1 MESASSSSLKLILQE
16 FKNIN
21 KRALYEDN
29 QVSLEFP
36 NGEGNVYDLRVILK
50 PNFGPYEGARIPFR
64 LQLPRNYPLS
74 PPVVKCEVK
83 VFHPNI
89 SLTGSVCFS
98 MFAADYDKSYRLE
111 HYINGLLWLLN
122 NPNPDSAL
130 NANAIIRD
138 PKEFND
144 IVKFS
149 LKGST
154 VSGTFYTKL
163 LPLDYE
169 IEYIAVDNL
178 FNERLVVPEF
188 VPASILLGKL
198 PSKCYLNNYVD
209 KDLDVHFGKLPGMM
223 KKISQAHKALKVD
236 PILLLKELLF
246 KVDDMFVLVISHGYG
261 SVDTKWISEIYKASS
276 CRLALVDEI
285 LKFSCNH
292 DSLPALKLCHLV
304 HQVLVNESLINIE
317 ENTHIYTTMGYS
329 NCLLKMR
336 IGLFL
341 KSLSKDNVRILPFHL
356 LPLPTASN
364 NNNSNNV

>member
-1 MESASSSSLKLILQE
+1 
-16 FKNIN
+16 
-21 KRALYEDN
+21 
-29 QVSLEFP
+29 
-36 NGEGNVYDLRVILK
+36 
-50 PNFGPYEGARIPFR
+50 
-64 LQLPRNYPLS
+64 
-74 PPVVKCEVK
+74 
-83 VFHPNI
+83 
-89 SLTGSVCFS
+89 

-223 KKISQAHKALKVD
+223 KKNIS
-236 PILLLKELLF
+236 
-246 KVDDMFVLVISHGYG
+246 
-261 SVDTKWISEIYKASS
+261 SS
-276 CRLALVDEI
+276 
-285 LKFSCNH
+285 
-292 DSLPALKLCHLV
+292 
-304 HQVLVNESLINIE
+304 
-317 ENTHIYTTMGYS
+317 
-329 NCLLKMR
+329 
-336 IGLFL
+336 
-341 KSLSKDNVRILPFHL
+341 
-356 LPLPTASN
+356 
-364 NNNSNNV
+364 